1 MTGRAQGRC
10 TDSLQPGEANPGRG
24 CGMGR
29 GRGFEDSRSRGF
41 RPGQG
46 PRGMGFRRMGNQ
58 DPSQEQETLKL
69 QAKTLELQLMAIR
82 QRLGELEPE
91 NGGK

>member
-1 MTGRAQGRC
+1 
-10 TDSLQPGEANPGRG
+10 
-24 CGMGR
+24 
-29 GRGFEDSRSRGF
+29 
-41 RPGQG
+41 
-46 PRGMGFRRMGNQ
+46 MGFRRMGNQ